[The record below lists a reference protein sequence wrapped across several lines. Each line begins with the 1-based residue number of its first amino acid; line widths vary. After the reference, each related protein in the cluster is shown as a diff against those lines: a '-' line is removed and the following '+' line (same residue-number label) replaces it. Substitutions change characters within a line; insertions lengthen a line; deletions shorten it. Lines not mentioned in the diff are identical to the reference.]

1 MAQSVWIPRA
11 GGDIGGLLAI
21 PEGPGPFPGVVVI
34 PTVFALNQFARHVAD
49 RLAGDGF
56 ATLAVNIFDHPGVP
70 EDPMKRPGS
79 QPDTRVI
86 GDLEAG
92 FEMLKSHAKVKGQ
105 PISVWGYCI
114 GGRFAMLWP
123 TYQPALAAAA
133 SFHGFP
139 ANDTSNPNTPT
150 TATGRVSHLRT
161 PVIAFFGEADKLVP
175 MSQVK
180 EYREALAKHDKQSEV
195 HTYPGCEHGWTDPA
209 RPAYNKQAAEDC
221 WHKGIEFLRK
231 RIGAKK

>member
-1 MAQSVWIPRA
+1 MAQEIRVSRA

-34 PTVFALNQFARHVAD
+34 PTIMALNDFARHVVD

-56 ATLAVNIFDHPGVP
+56 AALAVNIFDHHGVP
-70 EDPMKRPGS
+70 EDPFKRPGS
-79 QPDTRVI
+79 QPDARVI

-92 FEMLKSHAKVKGQ
+92 LEMLKNHAKVKGQ
-105 PISVWGYCI
+105 PISAWGYCI

-123 TYQPALAAAA
+123 TYQTSLAAAA

-161 PVIAFFGEADKLVP
+161 SVIAFFGEADKMVP
-175 MSQVK
+175 MSQVAA
-180 EYREALAKHDKQSEV
+180 YREALSKHDKQSEV
-195 HTYPGCEHGWTDPA
+195 HTYPGCDHGWTDPA
-209 RPAYNKQAAEDC
+209 RPAYNKDAAEDC
-221 WHKGIEFLRK
+221 WHKAIQFLTNRLHS
-231 RIGAKK
+231 RS